1 MDYQKLFIKLLLN
14 HIKMG
19 YLRNKKIFHV
29 LKELPLDLFFTPEQ
43 LRWFVLGDRPVLFFY
58 KNKKINRTVSAPHMI
73 SMTTTLLELNET
85 DDVLFLGAKGGYI
98 EAVISKVVHSITILE
113 QQPDIALFTKRKLE
127 NAEINNFE
135 IFNQNPLIGIEEGRQ
150 FSKILITGAIPII
163 PKKLLDNFSV
173 DGILVAPF
181 ILKNINM
188 QSILQILKLKDTFQV
203 ANFGSVIFSP
213 LYVENLPE
221 LNEKQDLT
229 YERILS
235 YIKLSNLSNENENSP
250 FFEEFNQLPQIEIG
264 NLIFHANN
272 SIKIQKSQEFLEHH
286 ISDSE
291 LNSIKIKNRKI
302 RCIFEKVDLL
312 LYNPESIPI
321 VVDLQI
327 HYKESN
333 FYKRFSQIHLD
344 SLKETKFSVN
354 LITPIEK
361 GSFTLQLVC
370 FTQKNFRIGKLNQI
384 LQIYVDEREKKVTSV
399 FEPN

>member
-1 MDYQKLFIKLLLN
+1 
-14 HIKMG
+14 MG